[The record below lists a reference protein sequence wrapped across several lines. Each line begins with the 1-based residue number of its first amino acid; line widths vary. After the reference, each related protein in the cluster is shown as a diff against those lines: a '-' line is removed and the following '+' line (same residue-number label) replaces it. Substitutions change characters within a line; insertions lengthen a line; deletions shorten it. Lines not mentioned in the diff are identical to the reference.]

1 MAVFDPTKFRLNKID
16 ARPSLMGGLVVD
28 DETNPAWCFAQ
39 RFGEHFLNVLGSK
52 SRFVIFEKNK
62 TEGVV
67 VIMDTDTNLLYFWKN
82 QDYKGFRDLYS
93 KDSSK
98 LFDVALWE
106 KRDEAV
112 KYPYIQIQ
120 RFLEKRGI

>member
-1 MAVFDPTKFRLNKID
+1 MSAFDPTKFRLNKID
-16 ARPSLMGGLVVD
+16 TRPQLVGGVVVG
-28 DETNPAWCFAQ
+28 DETNPAWLFSQ
-39 RFGEHFLNVLGSK
+39 RFGVRFSNVPGSK
-52 SRFVIFEKNK
+52 SRFVLFEKNK

-67 VIMDTDTNLLYFWKN
+67 VIMDTNNNILYFWKN
-82 QDYKGFRDLYS
+82 QEYKAFRDLYTE
-93 KDSSK
+93 DSSK

-106 KRDEAV
+106 KLDDAV